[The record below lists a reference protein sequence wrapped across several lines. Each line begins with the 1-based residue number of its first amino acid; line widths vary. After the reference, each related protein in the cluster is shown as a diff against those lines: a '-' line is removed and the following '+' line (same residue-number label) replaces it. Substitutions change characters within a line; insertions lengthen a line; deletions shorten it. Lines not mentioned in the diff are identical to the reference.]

1 MEHQV
6 TPYIYVFIRKD
17 LPLPQQVVQSSHACI
32 EAAKSF
38 LDNELEHPHLVVLGV
53 KGEQQLYNSAQK
65 LDKAGVRYRVFIEPD
80 RNNEATAIATE
91 PIFGE
96 QRRLFRNYRCLGD
109 TAQTEVL
116 S

>member
-1 MEHQV
+1 MEHQG
-6 TPYIYVFIRKD
+6 TPYVYVFIRKD
-17 LPLPQQVVQSSHACI
+17 LSFPQQVVQSAHAAI

-38 LDNELEHPHLVVLGV
+38 LDNELDHPHLVVLGV
-53 KGEQQLYNSAQK
+53 KDQQQLYKSAQK
-65 LDKAGVRYRVFIEPD
+65 LDRAGVQYRIFTEPD
-80 RNNEATAIATE
+80 RNGEATALATE

-96 QRRLFRNYRCLGD
+96 QRHLFRAYRCLGD